1 MLNYN
6 TIGLDDNLLY
16 IYLSIFIMLFIV
28 IILFYLKDTNRK
40 HYKLFEEYGE
50 TQGGTHVYST
60 QNLELDPAPQFY
72 PNAGATVS
80 LRPCEIRFNKNGSS
94 KYIFKDGWKEIAT
107 INNGGENPQDLPY
120 SKKILTKEGA
130 NKTDFN
136 NFSEESRCFKQKN
149 ENNNLNTHKYAENA
163 MISYNDDKYTTLQMA
178 DGSKNEYMQ
187 MNFNPSLAEEKDY
200 HKYAIDSICSYTYD
214 TMLKPPLKNVSL
226 YRLFIDDENIIQ
238 SVDKIE
244 INSLNN
250 NIFENRPF
258 SLTELL
264 DTSSTSY
271 YYDTNNNSFKFKINK
286 NDKILGITIYKFERN
301 LLCDKEEIVSYDK
314 LITHDTKLNT
324 VSLINIDKLIEPIVI
339 KDTEITTDILDN
351 FRTHVS
357 YYNNKK
363 ELVEYYD
370 PKHFTNKEKI
380 LEIIKNHID
389 TRIDSLNIPTKRE
402 IERKNAELK
411 ELVATKNAFADKIST
426 IDNYIINIITM
437 DALNYDEET
446 KSFLNK
452 YLKPGKIS
460 YQKYIEKKIL
470 EPRINDDKLKATLK
484 NDTKTIDYALGGGG
498 NGQIIAMPHFP
509 DAHRIDNANQTLSH
523 GNWTIKSSLNTVSN
537 QGLSA
542 ILKDSAR
549 RVKTQTIQGTRQV
562 PTYRYVCTPVR
573 TGGEVYFYKNGY
585 YGWPRVQ
592 YGPGN
597 YDVKSLDL
605 SSFKNSSSVVDFG
618 SIFVSYGME
627 ATLYYNNGRR
637 LDFDFS
643 DDTLFRYQMRG
654 GIKSFE
660 IKHKKKCE
668 DVHDGGY
675 RTEGTDVNHNSAYGA
690 VGINPEITITMPKEY
705 FISGFEF
712 YGINGLYN
720 TSHNA
725 KNIDVFGKYQNAKG
739 VWITQKVL
747 TFILP
752 NNASWNHS
760 AFYKLDIPGNY
771 REIIFKVINNW
782 GDRSSTKIGSIS
794 LYHHPNTTETKSI
807 NFPTDIPVKIN
818 GINYNIIAGDYNMN
832 ADIKNK
838 IYTFTDKQTGKTI
851 ATLVNSNSLAMSYG
865 VPKDMDSLLK
875 NNKENVSFAK
885 ITNEIREKDSGD
897 NLILLTPNK
906 NFDTYETYKINTYA
920 YNNSSYRPNIK
931 LYDSSKKEIGSTKY
945 KVIMDDY
952 PKNKNVIIVLNI
964 YIIVDLSIT
973 GAIYLKT
980 TKNNNDLFEYNKR
993 SVRDIN
999 TALNKSIDDS
1009 KNARNLNDL
1018 NDIFDITDK
1027 EDEIDDLE
1035 LSLIKK
1041 SAVKIDAQGK
1051 TILNIRRDIED
1062 YEDDITI
1069 NKLKKTYYNMANL
1082 DSLGDNNAKVY
1093 HNKINI
1099 NDAIETSD
1107 KTDDQKKYNKYISY
1121 QNVPPDARTPSIE
1134 QVQSNEIYNIKEY
1147 AKKYIYFTV
1156 KAN

>member
-6 TIGLDDNLLY
+6 TISLDDNLLY

-40 HYKLFEEYGE
+40 HYKLFEEYGQ
-50 TQGGTHVYST
+50 TQGGTRVYST
-60 QNLELDPAPQFY
+60 QKLELDPAPQFY
-72 PNAGATVS
+72 PSAGSTVS

-94 KYIFKDGWKEIAT
+94 KYIFKDDWKEIAT

-120 SKKILTKEGA
+120 PKKILTKQGA

-136 NFSEESRCFKQKN
+136 NFSEESRCFKLKN
-149 ENNNLNTHKYAENA
+149 ENNNLNTHKYEENA

-178 DGSKNEYMQ
+178 DGSKNEYIQ
-187 MNFNPSLAEEKDY
+187 MNFNPSLAEETEY

-226 YRLFIDDENIIQ
+226 YRLFIDYENIIQ

-244 INSLNN
+244 INALNN
-250 NIFENRPF
+250 NLFENRPF

-264 DTSSTSY
+264 DTSSTTY
-271 YYDTNNNSFKFKINK
+271 YYDAKDNSFKFKINK

-314 LITHDTKLNT
+314 LITDDTKLNT

-339 KDTEITTDILDN
+339 KDTELTTDILDN
-351 FRTHVS
+351 FRTRVS

-370 PKHFTNKEKI
+370 PKQFANKEKI

-389 TRIDSLNIPTKRE
+389 IRIDSLNIPIKKE
-402 IERKNAELK
+402 IDKKNTELK

-426 IDNYIINIITM
+426 IDKYIINIITM

-498 NGQIIAMPHFP
+498 NGQILAMPHFP

-523 GNWTIKSSLNTVSN
+523 GNWNIQSSLKTVAN

-562 PTYRYVCTPVR
+562 PTYQSVCDGCS
-573 TGGEVYFYKNGY
+573 GGVTIFADDN
-585 YGWPRVQ
+585 YG
-592 YGPGN
+592 GA
-597 YDVKSLDL
+597 
-605 SSFKNSSSVVDFG
+605 SVVKTVGMYNHWELGLGNDVIS
-618 SIFVSYGME
+618 SIRVPAGLE
-627 ATLYYNNGRR
+627 AILFYHG
-637 LDFDFS
+637 DFS
-643 DDTLFRYQMRG
+643 GNEMWLRSDRAKLEWMNNQASGLQVRCINCR
-654 GIKSFE
+654 S
-660 IKHKKKCE
+660 
-668 DVHDGGY
+668 VHVGY

-690 VGINPEITITMPKEY
+690 DGINPEITITMPKEY

-712 YGINGLYN
+712 YGINELYN

-794 LYHHPNTTETKSI
+794 LYHHPNTTEAKSI
-807 NFPTDIPVKIN
+807 HFPTDIPVKIN

-838 IYTFTDKQTGKTI
+838 VYTFTDKQTGKTI
-851 ATLVNSNSLAMSYG
+851 ATLVNSNSLVISYG

-885 ITNEIREKDSGD
+885 ITNEIREKDEGD

-906 NFDTYETYKINTYA
+906 NFDTYETYKIKSYV
-920 YNNSSYRPNIK
+920 YNNSSYKPNIK
-931 LYDSSKKEIGSTKY
+931 LYDASKKEIDGTKY
-945 KVIMDDY
+945 KVLMDDY

-993 SVRDIN
+993 TVRDIN

-1041 SAVKIDAQGK
+1041 SAVKNDAQGK
-1051 TILNIRRDIED
+1051 TILSIRRDIED

-1082 DSLGDNNAKVY
+1082 DNLGDNNAKVY

-1107 KTDDQKKYNKYISY
+1107 KTDNQKKYNKYISY

-1156 KAN
+1156 KAK

>member
-1 MLNYN
+1 
-6 TIGLDDNLLY
+6 
-16 IYLSIFIMLFIV
+16 MLFIV

-40 HYKLFEEYGE
+40 HYKLFEEYGQ
-50 TQGGTHVYST
+50 TQGGTRVYST
-60 QNLELDPAPQFY
+60 QKLELDPAPQFY
-72 PNAGATVS
+72 PSADSKVS

-120 SKKILTKEGA
+120 PKKILTKQGA

-136 NFSEESRCFKQKN
+136 NFSEESRCFKLKN
-149 ENNNLNTHKYAENA
+149 ENNNLNTHKYEENA

-178 DGSKNEYMQ
+178 DGSKNEYIQ
-187 MNFNPSLAEEKDY
+187 MNFNPSLAEETEY
-200 HKYAIDSICSYTYD
+200 YKYAIDSICSYTYD

-226 YRLFIDDENIIQ
+226 YRLFIDYENIIE

-244 INSLNN
+244 INALNN
-250 NIFENRPF
+250 NLFENRPF

-271 YYDTNNNSFKFKINK
+271 YYDTNDNSFKFKINK

-314 LITHDTKLNT
+314 LITDDTKLNT
-324 VSLINIDKLIEPIVI
+324 VSLINIEKLIEPISI
-339 KDTEITTDILDN
+339 KDTELTTDILDN
-351 FRTHVS
+351 FRTRVS
-357 YYNNKK
+357 YYNNKE

-370 PKHFTNKEKI
+370 YKQFANKEKI

-389 TRIDSLNIPTKRE
+389 TRIDSLNIPIKKE
-402 IERKNAELK
+402 IDKKDTELK

-426 IDNYIINIITM
+426 IDKYIINIITM

-498 NGQIIAMPHFP
+498 KGQILAIPHFP
-509 DAHRIDNANQTLSH
+509 DAHRINNANKTLSR
-523 GNWTIKSSLNTVSN
+523 GNWTIKSSLKTVSN

-549 RVKTQTIQGTRQV
+549 RVKTQTITEIRKVIVNSKVIIYSGSNYSGYESEISKSV
-562 PTYRYVCTPVR
+562 
-573 TGGEVYFYKNGY
+573 FGY
-585 YGWPRVQ
+585 YIGNIKSMRVPSGWSVVFWRWGGGGAFLEKI
-592 YGPGN
+592 YTAGAGN
-597 YDVKSLDL
+597 YSFVEYYPSFIDVICHANCGGLD
-605 SSFKNSSSVVDFG
+605 K
-618 SIFVSYGME
+618 E
-627 ATLYYNNGRR
+627 ETH
-637 LDFDFS
+637 
-643 DDTLFRYQMRG
+643 TT
-654 GIKSFE
+654 
-660 IKHKKKCE
+660 H
-668 DVHDGGY
+668 
-675 RTEGTDVNHNSAYGA
+675 HNSAYGA
-690 VGINPEITITMPKEY
+690 VGIKPEITITMPKEY

-725 KNIDVFGKYQNAKG
+725 KKIDVFGKYQNARG

-782 GDRSSTKIGSIS
+782 GNRSSTKIGSIS
-794 LYHHPNTTETKSI
+794 LFHHPNTTGAKSI
-807 NFPTDIPVKIN
+807 HFPTDIPVKIN

-838 IYTFTDKQTGKTI
+838 VYTFTDKQTGKTI
-851 ATLVNSNSLAMSYG
+851 ATLVNSNSLVISYG

-885 ITNEIREKDSGD
+885 ITNEIREKDGGD

-906 NFDTYETYKINTYA
+906 NFDTYETYKIKTYV

-945 KVIMDDY
+945 KVLMDDY

-993 SVRDIN
+993 TVRDIN

-1051 TILNIRRDIED
+1051 TILSIRRDIED
-1062 YEDDITI
+1062 YEDDIAI

-1082 DSLGDNNAKVY
+1082 DNLGDNNAKVY

-1107 KTDDQKKYNKYISY
+1107 KTDNQKKYNKYISY

-1156 KAN
+1156 KAK

>member
-1 MLNYN
+1 
-6 TIGLDDNLLY
+6 
-16 IYLSIFIMLFIV
+16 
-28 IILFYLKDTNRK
+28 
-40 HYKLFEEYGE
+40 
-50 TQGGTHVYST
+50 
-60 QNLELDPAPQFY
+60 
-72 PNAGATVS
+72 
-80 LRPCEIRFNKNGSS
+80 
-94 KYIFKDGWKEIAT
+94 
-107 INNGGENPQDLPY
+107 
-120 SKKILTKEGA
+120 
-130 NKTDFN
+130 
-136 NFSEESRCFKQKN
+136 
-149 ENNNLNTHKYAENA
+149 
-163 MISYNDDKYTTLQMA
+163 
-178 DGSKNEYMQ
+178 
-187 MNFNPSLAEEKDY
+187 
-200 HKYAIDSICSYTYD
+200 
-214 TMLKPPLKNVSL
+214 
-226 YRLFIDDENIIQ
+226 
-238 SVDKIE
+238 
-244 INSLNN
+244 
-250 NIFENRPF
+250 
-258 SLTELL
+258 
-264 DTSSTSY
+264 
-271 YYDTNNNSFKFKINK
+271 
-286 NDKILGITIYKFERN
+286 
-301 LLCDKEEIVSYDK
+301 
-314 LITHDTKLNT
+314 
-324 VSLINIDKLIEPIVI
+324 
-339 KDTEITTDILDN
+339 
-351 FRTHVS
+351 
-357 YYNNKK
+357 
-363 ELVEYYD
+363 
-370 PKHFTNKEKI
+370 
-380 LEIIKNHID
+380 
-389 TRIDSLNIPTKRE
+389 
-402 IERKNAELK
+402 
-411 ELVATKNAFADKIST
+411 
-426 IDNYIINIITM
+426 M
-437 DALNYDEET
+437 DVLNYDEET

-484 NDTKTIDYALGGGG
+484 NDTKTIDYALGGGS
-498 NGQIIAMPHFP
+498 NGQILAMPHFP
-509 DAHRIDNANQTLSH
+509 DAHRIDNANKTLSH
-523 GNWTIKSSLNTVSN
+523 GNWTIKSSLNSVSK

-549 RVKTQTIQGTRQV
+549 RVKTQIIKTVQRIESKS
-562 PTYRYVCTPVR
+562 PVILYKVGYL
-573 TGGEVYFYKNGY
+573 TGDKIEL
-585 YGWPRVQ
+585 YGKWILSR
-592 YGPGN
+592 N
-597 YDVKSLDL
+597 DIRSL
-605 SSFKNSSSVVDFG
+605 SSFKMDVVDSMIIPEG
-618 SIFVSYGME
+618 YLVIVSYYEGFSGNPSYYYGPQEVRNMR
-627 ATLYYNNGRR
+627 LYAESSYHKTYEIRCLNPYCGI
-637 LDFDFS
+637 S
-643 DDTLFRYQMRG
+643 IKEEKQDTP
-654 GIKSFE
+654 
-660 IKHKKKCE
+660 
-668 DVHDGGY
+668 
-675 RTEGTDVNHNSAYGA
+675 HNSAYGA
-690 VGINPEITITMPKEY
+690 NGINPEITITMPKEY

-712 YGINGLYN
+712 YGINELYN

-794 LYHHPNTTETKSI
+794 LFHHPNTTETKSI
-807 NFPTDIPVKIN
+807 HFPTDIPVKIN

-838 IYTFTDKQTGKTI
+838 VYTFTDKQTGKTI
-851 ATLVNSNSLAMSYG
+851 ATLVNSNSLVISYG

-885 ITNEIREKDSGD
+885 ITNEIREKDGGD

-906 NFDTYETYKINTYA
+906 NFDTYETYKIKSYV
-920 YNNSSYRPNIK
+920 YNNSSYKPNIK
-931 LYDSSKKEIGSTKY
+931 LYDSAKKEIGSTKY
-945 KVIMDDY
+945 KVLMDDY
-952 PKNKNVIIVLNI
+952 PINKNVIIVLNI

-993 SVRDIN
+993 TVRDIN

-1051 TILNIRRDIED
+1051 TILSIRRDIED

-1082 DSLGDNNAKVY
+1082 DNLGDNNAKVY

-1107 KTDDQKKYNKYISY
+1107 KTDNQKKYNKYISY

-1156 KAN
+1156 KAK